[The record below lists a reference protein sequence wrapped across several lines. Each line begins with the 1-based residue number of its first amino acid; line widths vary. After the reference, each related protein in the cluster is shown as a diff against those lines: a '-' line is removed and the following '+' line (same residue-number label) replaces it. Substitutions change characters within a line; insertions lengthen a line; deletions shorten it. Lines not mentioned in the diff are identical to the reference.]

1 MANYGIGIGAFAQG
15 LMQGVQ
21 LGKQFRDAK
30 KQWDAEAA
38 TKDAMDAAKAERA
51 DAVAAEQARLL
62 GIGPQGPQAPAAPA
76 TPDSAATPPAA
87 ATTQPVDM
95 STPAATPLPAQ
106 QPGAAPAAA
115 PAPAAPAAA
124 PTPTPAPAQIP
135 PDALKGAPMADSGG
149 MAPAPTPAEAVGAA
163 RAMDTPAQRG
173 TSAATSTTGSIAAS
187 PAVAAA
193 TRGINGGEPM
203 TDAQAR
209 ALAEKSAPSVMDF
222 FRKKGV
228 PKIAETYLAQGD
240 PAKAQAWTDW
250 AEAQDNKR
258 NMATWAK
265 AWRATQM
272 GDIEGA
278 ADHFMELYKN
288 YNDGVTPV
296 SKEVVKDKDGNITG
310 FNVKLKTDA
319 TGEERTS
326 FIDRNQMLEMGLAA
340 LSPPQMFEM
349 AWKRQQT
356 QDAAKAKV
364 AEKIGEAKLKLA
376 TDTAL
381 ENQRQKGRVQL
392 EGVKHEGDLERD
404 VQKSKLDAETRR
416 NKVQEELDA
425 KVEALKNGGYSDEFI
440 SSALPSILGIDQY
453 KRSTSPDE
461 AKRLAFGDRMKND
474 PSFARLPVEKQRAL
488 IEQDMAIIY
497 GGMKPTEA
505 PAGAPAAA
513 SGAPPASPAARGLP
527 VLDTKTG
534 KIVYR

>member
-15 LMQGVQ
+15 LMQGMA

-38 TKDAMDAAKAERA
+38 TKDAMDAAKAERE
-51 DAVAAEQARLL
+51 DAIKAEQARIIGL
-62 GIGPQGPQAPAAPA
+62 GPQGPQGPAAPPA
-76 TPDSAATPPAA
+76 PDPNAAP

-95 STPAATPLPAQ
+95 STPTATPLPAQ

-115 PAPAAPAAA
+115 PATPEPA
-124 PTPTPAPAQIP
+124 PTPTPAPAQSPQIP
-135 PDALKGAPMADSGG
+135 PEATQGAPMAESGS
-149 MAPAPTPAEAVGAA
+149 MAPAPTPAAAVSAA
-163 RAMDTPAQRG
+163 RAMDTPARG
-173 TSAATSTTGSIAAS
+173 GTTGSIASS
-187 PAVAAA
+187 PALAAA

-209 ALAEKSAPSVMDF
+209 ALAEKKAPSVMDF

-240 PAKAQAWTDW
+240 PAKAQAWMDW
-250 AEAQDNKR
+250 ADTQESKR
-258 NMATWAK
+258 NMALWAK

-272 GDIEGA
+272 GDLEGA
-278 ADHFMELYKN
+278 ADHFMDLYKS
-288 YNDGVTPV
+288 YDDGVTPV
-296 SKEVVKDKDGNITG
+296 SKEVVKDKEGNITG
-310 FNVKLKTDA
+310 FNVKLKVDS

-349 AWKRQQT
+349 AWKRQQE
-356 QDAAKAKV
+356 QDKVKAQAAAKV
-364 AEKIGEAKLKLA
+364 GEAKLKLA

-381 ENQRQKGRVQL
+381 EQVRQKGRMAIEDKRAENNL
-392 EGVKHEGDLERD
+392 DRD
-404 VQKSKLDAETRR
+404 AQKAKLDAESRR

-425 KVEALKNGGYSDEFI
+425 KIAALKNGGYSDEFI
-440 SSALPSILGIDQY
+440 NGALPSILGINEY
-453 KRSTSPDE
+453 KRSTSPEE

-488 IEQDMAIIY
+488 IDQDMAIIY
-497 GGMKPTEA
+497 GGMKPTDAPSGA
-505 PAGAPAAA
+505 PAAPAAA
-513 SGAPPASPAARGLP
+513 SGGGAKPAARGLP

>member
-15 LMQGVQ
+15 LMQGVA

-38 TKDAMDAAKAERA
+38 TKEAMDAAKAERE
-51 DAVAAEQARLL
+51 DAIKAEQARIIGL
-62 GIGPQGPQAPAAPA
+62 GPQGPQGPAAPPA
-76 TPDSAATPPAA
+76 PDINAAP

-95 STPAATPLPAQ
+95 STPSATPLPAQ
-106 QPGAAPAAA
+106 QPSAAPAAA
-115 PAPAAPAAA
+115 PEAPA
-124 PTPTPAPAQIP
+124 PTPAPAQSPQIP
-135 PDALKGAPMADSGG
+135 PDAMKGTPMADSGG
-149 MAPAPTPAEAVGAA
+149 MAPAPTPAEAVSAA
-163 RAMDTPAQRG
+163 RAVDKPAQRD
-173 TSAATSTTGSIAAS
+173 ATASIAAA
-187 PAVAAA
+187 PVVQAA
-193 TRGINGGEPM
+193 TRGLNGGEPM
-203 TDAQAR
+203 TEAQAR

-250 AEAQDNKR
+250 ADTQESKR
-258 NMATWAK
+258 NMALWAK

-278 ADHFMELYKN
+278 ADHFMDLYKS

-296 SKEVVKDKDGNITG
+296 SKEVVKDKDGNVTG
-310 FNVKLKTDA
+310 FNVKLKVDA
-319 TGEERTS
+319 TGEARTT
-326 FIDRNQMLEMGLAA
+326 FVDKNQMLEMGLAA

-381 ENQRQKGRVQL
+381 ENQRQKGRERL
-392 EGVKHEGDLERD
+392 EDKRAENNLDRD
-404 VQKSKLDAETRR
+404 AQKSKLDAETRR

-425 KVEALKNGGYSDEFI
+425 KVAALKNGGYSDEFI

-474 PSFARLPVEKQRAL
+474 PSFARLPVDKQRAL

-497 GGMKPTEA
+497 GGMKPTDA
-505 PAGAPAAA
+505 PAGAPAPA
-513 SGAPPASPAARGLP
+513 SGAAPGAAPASPAARGLP